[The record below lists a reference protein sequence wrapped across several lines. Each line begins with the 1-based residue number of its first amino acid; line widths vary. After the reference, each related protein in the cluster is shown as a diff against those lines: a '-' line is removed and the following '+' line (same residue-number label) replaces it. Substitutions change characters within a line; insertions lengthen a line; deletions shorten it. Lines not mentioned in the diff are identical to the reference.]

1 MRLFIAVNPPEDVLD
16 EVEAAVAAALGVQ
29 EDPGLRWSRR
39 DDRHITLLFLG
50 ETDPARLPGP
60 DGLEKAFAAELA
72 RHRPERISLRG
83 AGTFPGD
90 DGAATVLWAGVQGE
104 RGSPLARPAAGLR
117 RAARAHGVR
126 VERRP
131 FVPHLTLARSRRPTD
146 LAGLRTALTTALAT
160 TFWEAGEAHLVE
172 SLRRDGEYRYRTA
185 ATWALG

>member
-1 MRLFIAVNPPEDVLD
+1 MRLFIAVTPPEDVLD

-29 EDPGLRWSRR
+29 EGPGLRWSRR

-50 ETDPARLPGP
+50 ETDPGGLPG
-60 DGLEKAFAAELA
+60 LERAFSTELA

-104 RGSPLARPAAGLR
+104 RGVPLAGPAAGLR
-117 RAARAHGVR
+117 RAARRRGAR

-131 FVPHLTLARSRRPTD
+131 FVPHLTLARSRRPAD

-160 TFWEAGEAHLVE
+160 PFWEVGEVHLVE
-172 SLRRDGEYRYRTA
+172 SRPQDGEHRYRTA